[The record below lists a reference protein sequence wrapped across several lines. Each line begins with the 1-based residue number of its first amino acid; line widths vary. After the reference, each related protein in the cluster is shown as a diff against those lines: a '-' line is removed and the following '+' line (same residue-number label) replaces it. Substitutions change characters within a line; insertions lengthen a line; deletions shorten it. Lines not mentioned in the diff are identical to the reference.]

1 MFAAGQPR
9 VKPYS
14 AGMTPLDAHDVQR
27 QLAALPGWTARG
39 DRLVREY
46 RFADFVEAFGFMASV
61 ALVAE
66 RMGHHPEWSNVWNTV
81 RVELTTHDAGGI
93 TAADLALA
101 AAMDQLAG
109 ARATQ

>member
-1 MFAAGQPR
+1 MFAAGRRR

-14 AGMTPLDAHDVQR
+14 AVMTPLDAHDVQH
-27 QLAALPGWTARG
+27 QLAALPGWAVRA

-93 TAADLALA
+93 TASDFALA
-101 AAMDQLAG
+101 TAMERLAG

>member
-1 MFAAGQPR
+1 MPAT
-9 VKPYS
+9 K
-14 AGMTPLDAHDVQR
+14 LDASEGTAR
-27 QLAALPGWTARG
+27 LASLTGWTLRDG
-39 DRLVREY
+39 KLHRDY
-46 RFADFVEAFGFMASV
+46 KFADFVEAFGFMASV